1 MAALS
6 KDPTCKYKVAL
17 IGDYGVGNKSLL
29 RRLKDNTF
37 DEYDEYQQDIDSCTK
52 VVKIDGETVMLSIWL
67 WSNYEQL
74 ELDCGSPYVYRNI
87 DVFVFVYSVSDPE
100 SLQNLALWIQVTERH
115 LFGAYKDQMHII
127 IGNKIDVGEDEILV
141 SRRALNS
148 LVEAQNL
155 KFELQLLTSCKT
167 NSCTVLCPDP
177 VYCDIGQAF
186 ELLAKVLHKSR
197 QGSPG
202 TDSIIRGI
210 EFTEWCT
217 YNIVIALLFTYI
229 YKIQQNF
236 SLAFLA

>member
-6 KDPTCKYKVAL
+6 KDQDPTWKYKVAL
-17 IGDYGVGNKSLL
+17 LGDYGVGKKSLL

-67 WSNYEQL
+67 WSKYEQL
-74 ELDCGSPYVYRNI
+74 ELDLLSPYVYRNI
-87 DVFVFVYSVSDPE
+87 DVFVLVYSVSDTLE
-100 SLQNLALWIQVTERH
+100 SQNLDLWIQKAER
-115 LFGAYKDQMHII
+115 YDKVHII

-141 SRRALNS
+141 SRGALKS
-148 LVEAQNL
+148 FVEAWD
-155 KFELQLLTSCKT
+155 FELQLLTSCKT

-186 ELLAKVLHKSR
+186 ELLAKILHKSR

-217 YNIVIALLFTYI
+217 YNIVIALFFTCI
-229 YKIQQNF
+229 YKI
-236 SLAFLA
+236 

>member
-6 KDPTCKYKVAL
+6 KDHTWKYKVAL
-17 IGDYGVGNKSLL
+17 LGDHGVGKKSLL

-67 WSNYEQL
+67 ISKYEQL
-74 ELDCGSPYVYRNI
+74 AVQCESPYVYRNI
-87 DVFVFVYSVSDPE
+87 DVYVYVYSVSE
-100 SLQNLALWIQVTERH
+100 SLENLAFLMQEAEDDISP
-115 LFGAYKDQMHII
+115 YKVQMHII

-141 SRRALNS
+141 LRRALKS
-148 LVEAQNL
+148 LVEAQDL

-197 QGSPG
+197 RGSPG

-217 YNIVIALLFTYI
+217 YNALFFTCI

-236 SLAFLA
+236 SLTFLT